1 MSTLTKILIVLL
13 TISSIFLCGIVV
25 TYVANADDFREKNQT
40 LNTRL
45 RSQTEKSKSATQQ
58 LKEKKEQYQQLE
70 DQLNNKIASLEARTT
85 ALTTTLKNAER
96 EKAALLQQ
104 VNNWTSITKDFY
116 ETNDKQGQL
125 LRNTLAR
132 LKEVQAEQIKQE
144 KELKETSAVL
154 VEKMAI
160 IETLEAGKKRLV
172 EEKSELQST
181 LDRYL
186 QQEIST
192 SRLW

>member
-1 MSTLTKILIVLL
+1 LSPITKILIVLL
-13 TISSIFLCGIVV
+13 TISTIALCPMVV
-25 TYVANADDFREKNQT
+25 TYVATAENFREKNET

-45 RSQTEKSKSATQQ
+45 RAEAEKSKSAAQQ
-58 LKEKKEQYQQLE
+58 LKEEKEKFQRLE
-70 DQLNNKIASLEARTT
+70 DQLNNKIASLETEIT
-85 ALTTTLKNAER
+85 ALAADLQNTER

-125 LRNTLAR
+125 LRNTLDR

-144 KELKETSAVL
+144 KDLKETYAAL

-160 IETLEAGKKRLV
+160 IETLEAEKKRLV
-172 EEKSELQST
+172 KGDNKQSP
-181 LDRYL
+181 
-186 QQEIST
+186 
-192 SRLW
+192 